1 MREQIAQHTIPR
13 RASQTYTTTQRPV
26 QRVEDDVED
35 DDSYYPQRMPSSS
48 RRYTTTQGQRVI
60 QQGNR
65 RIVIHE
71 EPPPKPRRRTH
82 WLFWVGLG
90 MCIMLAGWIC
100 LTMLGTWWTNQQ
112 NTWSYGNPRT
122 YQTEQDVGHGT
133 ASNSNSHFI
142 AENLHGEIIV
152 IEIPGDDPS
161 KSKIYIGPQLYGDNA
176 DLSPVTL
183 SFKDVNGD
191 GKIDMIIHVQD
202 QTIVFLNDG
211 TQFKTPKQ

>member
-26 QRVEDDVED
+26 QRVENDVED

-65 RIVIHE
+65 RIVIHD
-71 EPPPKPRRRTH
+71 EPPPKPRSRTH
-82 WLFWVGLG
+82 WLLWVGIA
-90 MCIMLAGWIC
+90 MFVMLAGWVL
-100 LTMLGTWWTNQQ
+100 LTMLNTWWANQQ
-112 NTWSYGNPRT
+112 NTWSYGYPRT
-122 YQTEQDVGHGT
+122 AQYDEVVGHGT
-133 ASNSNSHFI
+133 ASNASSHFI

-161 KSKIYIGPQLYGDNA
+161 KSKIYIGPRLFGDSA
-176 DLSPVTL
+176 DLTPVTL
-183 SFKDVNGD
+183 TFKDVNGD
-191 GKIDMIIHVQD
+191 GKPDMLMHVQD

-211 TQFKTPKQ
+211 TQFKTPKP